1 MCIAAMGLVG
11 RFLTRGHPEN
21 QYISLVKRVLRRG
34 ETRVGRNGQTKAVF
48 GASMRFPLSGDVL
61 PLLTTKAVSWRIC
74 LKELLWFMGGHTD
87 NSMLQVQG
95 VRIWDGNASRAF
107 LDGRGLAR
115 NRTGDLGPIYGHQW
129 RHFNAP
135 YVSASHD
142 YGDEGVDQL
151 GGIASALC
159 DPERRRSRRLV
170 MSAWNPCQLDE
181 MALPPCHVLAQF
193 SVDEGGGL
201 SCALYQRSGDVGL
214 GVPFNIASYSMLTHI
229 LAHHSGLE
237 AREFIHFI
245 GDAHIY
251 DEHRGG
257 LAKQVG
263 RVPRPFPRIRVGRR
277 HAEIGDYSLA
287 DVRVSGYRPHP
298 KIPMPMA
305 A

>member
-1 MCIAAMGLVG
+1 MGLVG

-21 QYISLVKRVLRRG
+21 QYTSLVKRILHRG

-87 NSMLQVQG
+87 NDMLQAQG

-151 GGIASALC
+151 GNIASALC

-181 MALPPCHVLAQF
+181 MALPPCHVLAQYTG
-193 SVDEGGGL
+193 SLDDHV
-201 SCALYQRSGDVGL
+201 
-214 GVPFNIASYSMLTHI
+214 
-229 LAHHSGLE
+229 LE
-237 AREFIHFI
+237 TA
-245 GDAHIY
+245 
-251 DEHRGG
+251 
-257 LAKQVG
+257 Q
-263 RVPRPFPRIRVGRR
+263 PTP
-277 HAEIGDYSLA
+277 
-287 DVRVSGYRPHP
+287 
-298 KIPMPMA
+298 
-305 A
+305 